1 MELDAVLDVKG
12 VVEGVGELMYRTS
25 LFISLI
31 SFLLFLEEN
40 VGPEVA
46 ARVDEVA
53 DEVAVAVD
61 VDVDG
66 LAVDV
71 EVVGL
76 EDSQIAEHSFRLLDL
91 LVFDPKSASVIPIS
105 RLWPYA
111 SSTPKENFSFPK
123 LNFSFPKLLAGAN
136 DDICL
141 GPVPWVKL

>member
-1 MELDAVLDVKG
+1 MELDAVLDAKG

-53 DEVAVAVD
+53 VLVDDVA
-61 VDVDG
+61 
-66 LAVDV
+66 V

-76 EDSQIAEHSFRLLDL
+76 EDSQIVDVHSFRLLDL
-91 LVFDPKSASVIPIS
+91 LVFTPKSASVIETS
-105 RLWPYA
+105 RP
-111 SSTPKENFSFPK
+111 
-123 LNFSFPKLLAGAN
+123 
-136 DDICL
+136 
-141 GPVPWVKL
+141 